1 MFKRFLLL
9 KQLPLSPNFGRLV
22 LRLVAF
28 APLFLKHGTEKLF
41 TFGPTLQHFNDPQR
55 IIDPLHIGTLPTLI
69 IATIADGIC
78 SLLIIFGLAT
88 RWASMFLFCSL
99 FVVWSFMDHFKTIGK
114 GLNPGEPVLLYM
126 AACLTL
132 FFIGAG
138 KYSIDALLE
147 NAREKKEAKQTH
159 ASIAQA

>member
-88 RWASMFLFCSL
+88 RWASMFLFCNL
-99 FVVWSFMDHFKTIGK
+99 FVVWSFMDYFKTI
-114 GLNPGEPVLLYM
+114 
-126 AACLTL
+126 
-132 FFIGAG
+132 
-138 KYSIDALLE
+138 
-147 NAREKKEAKQTH
+147 AK
-159 ASIAQA
+159 

>member
-1 MFKRFLLL
+1 VLERMLLL
-9 KQLPLSPNFGRLV
+9 KKVPLTPNFGRLL
-22 LRLVAF
+22 LRLIAF
-28 APLFLKHGTEKLF
+28 SPLFLKHGTEKLF

-88 RWASMFLFCSL
+88 RWAAAFLFCNL
-99 FVVWSFMDHFKTIGK
+99 LVVWVFMDHFKTIGK
-114 GLNPGEPVLLYM
+114 GLNPGEPVVLYM

-132 FFIGAG
+132 FCVGAG
-138 KYSIDALLE
+138 KYSIDALIE
-147 NAREKKEAKQTH
+147 SARAKKESSQEQVNVARM
-159 ASIAQA
+159 